1 MPVDALWTILC
12 FGFNGLYG
20 TSLHHLLNVFIM
32 NPKTQS
38 ILAYLG
44 ILWLVAY
51 FGGREKRDT
60 LSRYHLRQGLGLL
73 VVAIL
78 VNAALNII
86 IMLLPALGTPL
97 SLVSVV
103 FLILMIFGIIN
114 AANEVQKPLPLIGK
128 LFENQFSFLDR

>member
-1 MPVDALWTILC
+1 
-12 FGFNGLYG
+12 
-20 TSLHHLLNVFIM
+20 M

-51 FGGREKRDT
+51 FGGKEKRDT

>member
-1 MPVDALWTILC
+1 
-12 FGFNGLYG
+12 
-20 TSLHHLLNVFIM
+20 M
-32 NPKTQS
+32 NSKTQS

-51 FGGREKRDT
+51 FIGKDKRDT
-60 LSRYHLRQGLGLL
+60 LSTYHLRQGLGLF

-78 VNAALNII
+78 VNIVLSVI
-86 IMLLPALGTPL
+86 IMLVPALGTPL
-97 SLVSVV
+97 SLVGIV

-128 LFENQFSFLDR
+128 LFENQFPFLDR

>member
-1 MPVDALWTILC
+1 
-12 FGFNGLYG
+12 
-20 TSLHHLLNVFIM
+20 M

-44 ILWLVAY
+44 VLWLIAY
-51 FGGREKRDT
+51 FGSKGKRDT
-60 LSRYHLRQGLGLL
+60 LSIYHLRQGLGLL

-78 VNAALNII
+78 ANVMLSVT
-86 IMLLPALGTPL
+86 IMLVPTLGTPL

-103 FLILMIFGIIN
+103 FLVLMIFGIIN

-128 LFENQFSFLDR
+128 LFENRFSFLDKS

>member
-1 MPVDALWTILC
+1 
-12 FGFNGLYG
+12 
-20 TSLHHLLNVFIM
+20 M

-51 FGGREKRDT
+51 FVGKEQRNS
-60 LSRYHLRQGLGLL
+60 LSSYHLKQGLGFF
-73 VVAIL
+73 VIIIL
-78 VNAALNII
+78 VNVVLNII
-86 IMLLPALGTPL
+86 IMLVPALGTPL
-97 SLVSVV
+97 SLVSLA

-128 LFENQFSFLDR
+128 LFENQFPFLDR

>member
-1 MPVDALWTILC
+1 MLCGSLYAL
-12 FGFNGLYG
+12 GLTAY
-20 TSLHHLLNVFIM
+20 TELHIIIFLNLFIM

-51 FGGREKRDT
+51 FGGKEKRDG
-60 LSRYHLRQGLGLL
+60 LSIYHLRQGLGLL

-78 VNAALNII
+78 VNVVLSII
-86 IMLLPALGTPL
+86 IMLVPALGTPL
-97 SLVSVV
+97 SLLGLV

-128 LFENQFSFLDR
+128 LFENQFPFLGR